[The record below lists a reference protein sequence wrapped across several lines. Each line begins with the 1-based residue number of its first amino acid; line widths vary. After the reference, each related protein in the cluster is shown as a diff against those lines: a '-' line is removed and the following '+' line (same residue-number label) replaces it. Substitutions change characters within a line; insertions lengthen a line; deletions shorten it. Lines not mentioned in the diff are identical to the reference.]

1 MSARRC
7 SLCVPLLSP
16 SVRLPHLCGYL
27 CAAVSWQPPATTV
40 QLPLHNY
47 LCGAIHR
54 QLRLIAGCL
63 PSPNAAVLG
72 SCTQCTQHKSCL
84 TQTSAHVPH
93 TKQQP
98 WLRCWWRWLQSARV
112 CNTIADLFQW
122 KSALMWMAPLQ
133 LCRGGWIEFI
143 CAYAQTGG

>member
-1 MSARRC
+1 MSGDFLGGQRVSAQRC

-72 SCTQCTQHKSCL
+72 SCTQCTQHKICL

-93 TKQQP
+93 TKQQGSIVEMLVAVATKCKSVQHDSGPFSMEECAHVDGAFAAVP
-98 WLRCWWRWLQSARV
+98 WWV
-112 CNTIADLFQW
+112 D
-122 KSALMWMAPLQ
+122 
-133 LCRGGWIEFI
+133 
-143 CAYAQTGG
+143 